1 MSGHSKWSTI
11 KRKKGAADAKRGK
24 LFTKA
29 IKEITIAAREG
40 GGDPS
45 ANPRL
50 RLAVDNAKAINM
62 PADNIERAIKKA
74 TGELEGVTYHELT
87 YEGYATG
94 GIALLV
100 EVATDNKNRTVA
112 EVRHLFS
119 KHNGSMGESGSVA
132 WMFEKKGIISLPKQD
147 KSEDEVFEI
156 VLNAG
161 AEDLQSE
168 EEFFEIQTNVESF
181 EPVRKGLLQNNLNIE
196 NASLQWVAKNTL
208 GIKGED
214 AEQVM
219 KLIEALEDCDDV
231 QNVYTNADFDE
242 EFIKQQT

>member
-1 MSGHSKWSTI
+1 
-11 KRKKGAADAKRGK
+11 
-24 LFTKA
+24 
-29 IKEITIAAREG
+29 
-40 GGDPS
+40 
-45 ANPRL
+45 
-50 RLAVDNAKAINM
+50 M

-74 TGELEGVTYHELT
+74 TGELEGVTYHELI

-94 GIALLV
+94 GLALLI

-132 WMFEKKGIISLPKQD
+132 WMFVKKGIISLLKQG
-147 KSEDEVFEI
+147 KSEDEILEI
-156 VLNAG
+156 VLDAG

-168 EEFFEIQTNVESF
+168 EEFFEIQTDVESF
-181 EPVRKGLLQNNLNIE
+181 ETVRKALLNNNLNIE
-196 NASLQWVAKNTL
+196 NASLQWIAKNTVNV
-208 GIKGED
+208 KGED

-219 KLIEALEDCDDV
+219 KLVEALEDCDDV

-242 EFIKQQT
+242 EFIKQQA

>member
-1 MSGHSKWSTI
+1 
-11 KRKKGAADAKRGK
+11 
-24 LFTKA
+24 
-29 IKEITIAAREG
+29 
-40 GGDPS
+40 
-45 ANPRL
+45 
-50 RLAVDNAKAINM
+50 
-62 PADNIERAIKKA
+62 
-74 TGELEGVTYHELT
+74 
-87 YEGYATG
+87 
-94 GIALLV
+94 
-100 EVATDNKNRTVA
+100 
-112 EVRHLFS
+112 
-119 KHNGSMGESGSVA
+119 MGESGSVA
-132 WMFEKKGIISLPKQD
+132 WMFEKKGIISLTKQD

-208 GIKGED
+208 SIKGED

-242 EFIKQQT
+242 EFIKQQA

>member
-50 RLAVDNAKAINM
+50 RLAVDNAKSINM

-132 WMFEKKGIISLPKQD
+132 WMFEKKGIISLPKQE
-147 KSEDEVFEI
+147 KSEDEVLEI

-161 AEDLQSE
+161 AEDLNTE
-168 EEFFEIQTNVESF
+168 DEFFEIQTDVESF
-181 EPVRKGLLQNNLNIE
+181 EPVRKALLNKNLNVE
-196 NASLQWVAKNTL
+196 NASLQWIAKNTL
-208 GIKGED
+208 NIKGED
-214 AEQVM
+214 AEQVL
-219 KLIEALEDCDDV
+219 KLVEALEDCDDV

-242 EFIKQQT
+242 EFIKQQA

>member
-1 MSGHSKWSTI
+1 
-11 KRKKGAADAKRGK
+11 
-24 LFTKA
+24 
-29 IKEITIAAREG
+29 
-40 GGDPS
+40 
-45 ANPRL
+45 
-50 RLAVDNAKAINM
+50 VDNAKAINM

-94 GIALLV
+94 GIALLI

-168 EEFFEIQTNVESF
+168 EEFFEIQTDLESF
-181 EPVRKGLLQNNLNIE
+181 EPVRRGLLQNNLNIE

-208 GIKGED
+208 SIKGED

-242 EFIKQQT
+242 EFIKQQA